1 MYKVT
6 SFLDF
11 TPYVTFF
18 ENFERYI
25 KNFLEDVQDPSKVD
39 MIKDPTKLIRANK
52 EWRTYFPQH
61 LENLNCS
68 DPTICMDYPEKLCY
82 QWYISACMS
91 RQHYEH
97 MLSEVEYLR
106 KVYDQVKTMFYQAI
120 NHVSNRSENNNE
132 KDPGVTRQYNTHVSK
147 GS

>member
-1 MYKVT
+1 MT

-39 MIKDPTKLIRANK
+39 MVRDPTKLSQANK
-52 EWRTYFPQH
+52 EWYQYFPEQ
-61 LENLNCS
+61 LKDLNCS
-68 DPTICMDYPEKLCY
+68 DSTICVNYPEKLCY
-82 QWYISACMS
+82 QWYISTCMS

-97 MLSEVEYLR
+97 MLNEVEYLR
-106 KVYDQVKTMFYQAI
+106 KVYDQVK
-120 NHVSNRSENNNE
+120 NNVL
-132 KDPGVTRQYNTHVSK
+132 PSH
-147 GS
+147 

>member
-25 KNFLEDVQDPSKVD
+25 KNFLEDVQDPNKVD
-39 MIKDPTKLIRANK
+39 MVRDPTKLSQANK
-52 EWRTYFPQH
+52 EWHKYFPEQ
-61 LENLNCS
+61 LKDLNCS
-68 DPTICMDYPEKLCY
+68 DSTVCVTYPEKLCY
-82 QWYISACMS
+82 QWYISMCMS

-97 MLSEVEYLR
+97 MLSEVEYLQ
-106 KVYDQVKTMFYQAI
+106 KVYNQVKTTFYQA
-120 NHVSNRSENNNE
+120 
-132 KDPGVTRQYNTHVSK
+132 T
-147 GS
+147 